1 MTKTEQWAERIAR
14 MTASGVGSKAF
25 AEQEGINV
33 NTLDWWRRQLRL
45 KREETTAMAVRS
57 RPRFLAVEV
66 APAEPVAAPGFVVQL
81 GGSGHRIEVPAD
93 FDARALRRLV
103 GAQC

>member
-1 MTKTEQWAERIAR
+1 MTKTELWSERIAR
-14 MTASGVGSKAF
+14 MTASGLGSKAF

-33 NTLDWWRRQLRL
+33 HTLDWWRRQLRL
-45 KREETTAMAVRS
+45 KREETMVVTVA
-57 RPRFLAVEV
+57 RPRFVAVEV
-66 APAEPVAAPGFVVQL
+66 APSAPVASVGFVVQL

-103 GAQC
+103 GALC